1 MLTNS
6 APHDPRGF
14 LARVFEGLQRN
25 RTAASCAAGRD
36 YPVQS
41 RTSQHWTLPG
51 PTSSAPGEPSFHRSQ
66 ASWGPLP
73 ARLLIHRRLDRR
85 QWSTA
90 GGSRRPLLRQ
100 VAKHR
105 CHLSKRAN
113 PACSQISDRWHSTHP
128 RPQQR
133 RTAAAGEGSQSES
146 L

>member
-1 MLTNS
+1 MFFGEGVR
-6 APHDPRGF
+6 A
-14 LARVFEGLQRN
+14 FEGQQQN

-41 RTSQHWTLPG
+41 NMRRKLDLCRPA
-51 PTSSAPGEPSFHRSQ
+51 SSASGEPSSKRPQ
-66 ASWGPLP
+66 TSWGPLP
-73 ARLLIHRRLDRR
+73 ARYSTHRRLDRR

-90 GGSRRPLLRQ
+90 GGSRRPLVRQ
-100 VAKHR
+100 VPKHL

-146 L
+146 LRETARG